1 MDEAFLQY
9 LRQFE
14 FLTHS
19 DINLI
24 WDNTQLKRFE
34 TGEQIVNIGDVVNQ
48 GITVLEGVLRNY
60 YFTSKGDEHTVYL
73 VAKGMAIGSDD
84 CIFQGKPSTIVVEA
98 VEPSL
103 VMLVNSEK
111 IDKLGRTNPGLLKW
125 QNRRI
130 RMNMAEAAEQVKFYT
145 VLSPEERFIALRD
158 QHPT

>member
-98 VEPSL
+98 NATGDVQFFA
-103 VMLVNSEK
+103 
-111 IDKLGRTNPGLLKW
+111 W
-125 QNRRI
+125 
-130 RMNMAEAAEQVKFYT
+130 
-145 VLSPEERFIALRD
+145 
-158 QHPT
+158 